1 MHLKLIDFHI
11 LSNDFRLGQR
21 GLGTPRPAFSLL
33 GALWRSS
40 GGCRSIFWCPS
51 NVLRSTL
58 ARLTPILLAGAL
70 PRTPWASFLE
80 AETG

>member
-1 MHLKLIDFHI
+1 MKCNINI

-40 GGCRSIFWCPS
+40 GGCRSIFWRPS
-51 NVLRSTL
+51 SVLRSTL

-70 PRTPWASFLE
+70 PRTPWASLLE